1 MENIQVDSPY
11 AAHVQ
16 KSQMQPGCKYKE
28 ETLQDI
34 HGNVGDPILTLAG
47 NYSVRRERR
56 PQWGML
62 GKLVSMA
69 KASPANGGRCL
80 QYHTG

>member
-16 KSQMQPGCKYKE
+16 KPQMQPGCKYKE

-34 HGNVGDPILTLAG
+34 EGNVGDPILTLAQ
-47 NYSVRRERR
+47 NYSARSDRT
-56 PQWGML
+56 PQWCMS
-62 GKLVSMA
+62 GKLVSTA